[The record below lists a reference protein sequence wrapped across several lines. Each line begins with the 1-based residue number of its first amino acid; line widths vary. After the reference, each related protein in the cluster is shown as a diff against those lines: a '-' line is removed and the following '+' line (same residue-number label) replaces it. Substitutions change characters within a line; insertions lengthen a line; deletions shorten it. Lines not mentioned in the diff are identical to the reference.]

1 MHVAENPKPLKPLI
15 IEAINTVKIIKDIS
29 ITLS

>member
-15 IEAINTVKIIKDIS
+15 IDAIKTINIIRKIS